1 MISNYP
7 GTKKMSTLKNLIL
20 PAVVLVITAVI
31 SAYSQDTSGWE
42 QKDGYIVSKKTVGG
56 ISFIQYSNDGK
67 ILYTYS
73 GDGYFRKWD
82 VEKGKILMSK
92 DVGIYVSSIAVG
104 QKDDYL
110 AVGKLTVMDKT
121 IVYDL
126 HSLDS
131 LYFVYA
137 SGYMFDA
144 YEKQYDENIYEG
156 YITNNKVYIDS
167 EKNELMVIAGSSETG
182 FGLRPNTKTI
192 GARVYFNIETGEEKA
207 TYPGNIIYCIYN
219 YSKDRNSV
227 IAYHYSEINYW
238 VGGGG
243 GYLTYK
249 YNNLYFRD
257 FKLNKHHSIY
267 SGSSKDNG
275 SLESFYGAFIS
286 NDDRL
291 IYCFSS
297 LKMIKIW
304 DANTGNLYRS
314 IEVTDFP
321 TDIDFPLGDDYLITV
336 DTRHWKEGEE
346 YKFKQLINF
355 RDIDAYARIDSIE
368 FPTNMKW
375 FIAISP
381 DSTSFATGSEDG
393 KIRIFNPK
401 LLSNDLNAIFAA
413 DSTTKFSRKP
423 VHFLDY
429 SSGEPDSW
437 YWDFG
442 DGSTSMEQNPS
453 HTYMKTGK
461 YTVKLVVGKD
471 GEKDSLV
478 KEEYIVV
485 RERLNAA
492 IQANK
497 TLGEVPF
504 TVEFKDMSTGEK
516 QNWFWD
522 FGDSTTSDQQNPI
535 HTYNESGT
543 YTVRLIV
550 TDDYGADTLV
560 KEDYI
565 EVLEYMEADFSI
577 SDTVGRAPMSVT
589 FSDLSTGNPDSYT
602 WFFGDNYS
610 STERNPVHTY
620 DNPGVYSVELM
631 IENKLKTSKEN
642 KPNMVI
648 VREGTAVS
656 TFQSKSYNLKPLSI
670 PFSDNISFELDLL
683 RTSAVTLTIHDLYG
697 NKLNTLANGN
707 YNAGS
712 HRFLFNGSDLAAGV
726 YFYRL
731 LINGEMETGKV
742 MKIE

>member
-1 MISNYP
+1 M
-7 GTKKMSTLKNLIL
+7 
-20 PAVVLVITAVI
+20 
-31 SAYSQDTSGWE
+31 
-42 QKDGYIVSKKTVGG
+42 
-56 ISFIQYSNDGK
+56 
-67 ILYTYS
+67 YTYS

-82 VEKGKILMSK
+82 VEKGEVIDKLKI
-92 DVGIYVSSIAVG
+92 
-104 QKDDYL
+104 
-110 AVGKLTVMDKT
+110 
-121 IVYDL
+121 
-126 HSLDS
+126 
-131 LYFVYA
+131 
-137 SGYMFDA
+137 
-144 YEKQYDENIYEG
+144 EG
-156 YITNNKVYIDS
+156 YITSLFIGENEEFLAVGHHRMAGFVEVYNIKTMVKHFEDYASNYMFNAYSGEIMENYTVVNNVIVNAS
-167 EKNELMVIAGSSETG
+167 QNELVSIVGAKVGV
-182 FGLRPNTKTI
+182 LNQRPDEVTI
-192 GARVYFNIETGEEKA
+192 GAIVHFNLETGKLKNVEKIKGYRKINKFSRNKSSCVYHDWYEYRA
-207 TYPGNIIYCIYN
+207 WTHGGQVSWDVRRESNLWFIKYDPYKTVALSYKKGTNTY
-219 YSKDRNSV
+219 V
-227 IAYHYSEINYW
+227 E
-238 VGGGG
+238 
-243 GYLTYK
+243 
-249 YNNLYFRD
+249 D
-257 FKLNKHHSIY
+257 FSR
-267 SGSSKDNG
+267 
-275 SLESFYGAFIS
+275 AFIS
-286 NDDRL
+286 NDDKYVFAYSRSDVIRVWNTVDENL
-291 IYCFSS
+291 VR
-297 LKMIKIW
+297 KI
-304 DANTGNLYRS
+304 NVS
-314 IEVTDFP
+314 EFP
-321 TDIDFPLGDDYLITV
+321 TDIDFPLGDEYIITV

-346 YKFKQLINF
+346 YKSKQLINF
-355 RDIDAYARIDSIE
+355 RDIDTYARIDSIE

-731 LINGEMETGKV
+731 LIDGEMDTGKV
-742 MKIE
+742 MKRE